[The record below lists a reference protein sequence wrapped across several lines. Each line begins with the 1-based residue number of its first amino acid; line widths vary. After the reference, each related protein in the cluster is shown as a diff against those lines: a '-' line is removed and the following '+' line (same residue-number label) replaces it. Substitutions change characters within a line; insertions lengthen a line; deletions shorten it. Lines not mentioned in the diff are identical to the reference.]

1 MLDWLIDWLIAT
13 CRRQYC
19 RLLRIRYL
27 CYGLKRD
34 SRPTALG
41 MHKRSDAHNAPPPGG
56 FFVGENIYC
65 DNGKWLIDQPF
76 TKLHSSFLIL
86 IHEVIPSR
94 PINNWDIS
102 VSEMCISS
110 NTCNT
115 IKHLD
120 SNTQYRTHLLHTRL
134 SISPVAT
141 SKKVSK

>member
-1 MLDWLIDWLIAT
+1 LQPVAGNNVVCCASDI
-13 CRRQYC
+13 C
-19 RLLRIRYL
+19 

-34 SRPTALG
+34 SKPTAFG
-41 MHKRSDAHNAPPPGG
+41 MHKRSDAHNAPPGG

-102 VSEMCISS
+102 VSEMCIYHP
-110 NTCNT
+110 
-115 IKHLD
+115 ILAI
-120 SNTQYRTHLLHTRL
+120 RL
-134 SISPVAT
+134 NI
-141 SKKVSK
+141 